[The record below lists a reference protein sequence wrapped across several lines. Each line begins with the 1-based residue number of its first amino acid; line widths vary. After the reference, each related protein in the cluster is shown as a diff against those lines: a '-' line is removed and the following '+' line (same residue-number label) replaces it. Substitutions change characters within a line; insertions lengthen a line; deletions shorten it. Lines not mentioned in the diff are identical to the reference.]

1 MVNPF
6 LQKIPKPWGY
16 ELIFTP
22 PEAPTVGKLLHIN
35 AGCRFSLQYHE
46 IKEET
51 LVLISGGAKITYG
64 SDQNNLSEETMKRN
78 FGYFVSKGL
87 IHRVEAITDCNIFES
102 STKEEGITVRLQ
114 DDYQRA
120 NETQEDRTRNRKVQ
134 SSKCKVQS

>member
-35 AGCRFSLQYHE
+35 AGSRFSLQYHE
-46 IKEET
+46 MKEET
-51 LVLISGGAKITYG
+51 LVLTSGEAKIFYG
-64 SDQNNLSEETMKRN
+64 SDQNNLTEELMKPL
-78 FGYFVSKGL
+78 FGYFLPKKAV
-87 IHRVEAITDCNIFES
+87 HRIQAITDCDILES
-102 STKEEGITVRLQ
+102 STKEEGTTVRLQ